1 MLSSGSEL
9 FWLDTIVLIV
19 VYLSVLLA
27 VDIVFGCH
35 VSKCV
40 GVVWSGL
47 NDFAFAKT
55 QPLNMLVC
63 RRHPIYIV
71 VASIASPLIELQSAL
86 GSPLHPC
93 AVVAFAGIFSWKLL
107 QKFLVL
113 LSFFY
118 FIIDFVYVSLLKI
131 VLRKHFV
138 MASSR
143 NVGTV

>member
-1 MLSSGSEL
+1 M
-9 FWLDTIVLIV
+9 
-19 VYLSVLLA
+19 LA

-71 VASIASPLIELQSAL
+71 VASIASPLIELQSVL
-86 GSPLHPC
+86 GSPLYPC
-93 AVVAFAGIFSWKLL
+93 AVVAFAAIFSWKLL

-138 MASSR
+138 MASSM
-143 NVGTV
+143 NVCNVRMHSEKIS